1 MAEVKISNVVNS
13 MKTRKMPWLTALT
26 QPAIVYL
33 LAGYVV
39 VYGCFFLVPVFLNS
53 DRVMQFPHYI
63 PTYDPIGGDWRNIRG
78 NLETWIST
86 GKSAD
91 VTAIPYPPLGYL
103 LPFPLLFVNAQTS
116 FEIVTAISVLAFV
129 LVVFACPLLFGG
141 GAQTGWAAT
150 AFCIVTGLSSYG
162 LQFELERGQFNVLA
176 ILLCMLGMYCVHHKP
191 KHVIL
196 GYLLFSASIQ
206 LKLYPILFVALFVT
220 DWSKHA
226 RNLGRLA
233 AVMAFNFALLFVLGF
248 ERFLE
253 MLNVLWYHTSG
264 KNLWVGNHSIQSF
277 ANLLAGSV
285 PGQKAAWSGLLG
297 DAWSVQVLVLAIV
310 LTSFLVVLLASISRN
325 RAGLD
330 GALLL
335 ACTVLALVLP
345 SVSHDYTLALLPGPM
360 AIYLGQLGIDP
371 DPKRQAVTNLLIFV
385 ISLAYSSTLFSYV
398 YKPVWL
404 GNNLPMLVII
414 LVTVAVMTRYSE
426 ERSANTMVAAL
437 S

>member
-1 MAEVKISNVVNS
+1 
-13 MKTRKMPWLTALT
+13 
-26 QPAIVYL
+26 
-33 LAGYVV
+33 
-39 VYGCFFLVPVFLNS
+39 
-53 DRVMQFPHYI
+53 
-63 PTYDPIGGDWRNIRG
+63 
-78 NLETWIST
+78 
-86 GKSAD
+86 
-91 VTAIPYPPLGYL
+91 
-103 LPFPLLFVNAQTS
+103 
-116 FEIVTAISVLAFV
+116 
-129 LVVFACPLLFGG
+129 
-141 GAQTGWAAT
+141 
-150 AFCIVTGLSSYG
+150 
-162 LQFELERGQFNVLA
+162 
-176 ILLCMLGMYCVHHKP
+176 
-191 KHVIL
+191 
-196 GYLLFSASIQ
+196 
-206 LKLYPILFVALFVT
+206 
-220 DWSKHA
+220 
-226 RNLGRLA
+226 
-233 AVMAFNFALLFVLGF
+233 MAFNFALLFVLGF

-277 ANLLAGSV
+277 SNLLAGSV

-360 AIYLGQLGIDP
+360 AIYLGQLDIDP

-385 ISLAYSSTLFSYV
+385 LSLAYSSTLFSYV

-414 LVTVAVMTRYSE
+414 LVTVAVTTRYSG
-426 ERSANTMVAAL
+426 ERSPNTMVVAL

>member
-1 MAEVKISNVVNS
+1 MREIPQGDTL
-13 MKTRKMPWLTALT
+13 MKTRALPWRAVLT
-26 QPAIVYL
+26 QPVIVYV
-33 LAGYVV
+33 LAGYFA
-39 VYGCFFLVPVFLNS
+39 VYAALFLIPVFLNS
-53 DRVMQFPHYI
+53 DRVMQFPQYI

-129 LVVFACPLLFGG
+129 FVVFAGPLLFGG

-162 LQFELERGQFNVLA
+162 LQFELERGQFNVIA
-176 ILLCMLGMYCVHHKP
+176 ISLCVLGIYIVHHRP
-191 KHVIL
+191 KYRYL
-196 GYLLFSASIQ
+196 GYLLFCASVQ
-206 LKLYPILFVALFVT
+206 LKIFPCLFVVLFVA
-220 DWSKHA
+220 DWSKWT
-226 RNLGRLA
+226 RNLSRLA
-233 AVMAFNFALLFVLGF
+233 ALATFNFALLFVLGLD
-248 ERFLE
+248 RFIE
-253 MLNVLWYHTSG
+253 MVQVLVRYSG
-264 KNLWVGNHSIQSF
+264 GRGVWVGNHSIQSF
-277 ANLLAGSV
+277 ANLLAWSV
-285 PGQKAAWSGLLG
+285 PEQKAAWSGLLG

-360 AIYLGQLGIDP
+360 AIYLGQMGIDP
-371 DPKRQAVTNLLIFV
+371 DPKRQAMTNLLIFV
-385 ISLAYSSTLFSYV
+385 LSLAYSSTLFSYV

-414 LVTVAVMTRYSE
+414 LVTVAVMPRYSG
-426 ERSANTMVAAL
+426 ERSPTTTVIAL

>member
-1 MAEVKISNVVNS
+1 MFDAEKVETTLKI
-13 MKTRKMPWLTALT
+13 RKVLWLTALT

-63 PTYDPIGGDWRNIRG
+63 PTYDPIGNDWRISKS
-78 NLETWIST
+78 NLESWYAT
-86 GKSAD
+86 GSLID
-91 VTAIPYPPLGYL
+91 PLEIPYPPLAYL
-103 LPFPLLFVNAQTS
+103 AVFPLLYTDARLS
-116 FEIVTAISVLAFV
+116 YEIVTVISVLAFG
-129 LVVFACPLLFGG
+129 LVALIVPLLAGTG
-141 GAQTGWAAT
+141 MHGALPSVT
-150 AFCIVTGLSSYG
+150 FCFVTGLTSYA
-162 LQFELERGQFNVLA
+162 LQFELERGQFNAVA
-176 ILLCMLGMYCVHHKP
+176 ISLCMLGIYIFHHRP
-191 KHVIL
+191 KYRYL
-196 GYLLFSASIQ
+196 GYLLFCASIQ
-206 LKLYPILFVALFVT
+206 LKIYPCLFVVLFVT
-220 DWSKHA
+220 DWSKWT
-226 RNLGRLA
+226 RNLSRLA
-233 AVMAFNFALLFVLGF
+233 ALATLNFALLFVLGLD
-248 ERFLE
+248 RFIE
-253 MLNVLWYHTSG
+253 MVQVLVRYSG
-264 KNLWVGNHSIQSF
+264 GRGVWVGNHSIQSF

-325 RAGLD
+325 RAGVD

-371 DPKRQAVTNLLIFV
+371 DPKRQAMTNLLIFV
-385 ISLAYSSTLFSYV
+385 LSLAYSSTLFSYV

-414 LVTVAVMTRYSE
+414 LVTVAVMTRYSG
-426 ERSANTMVAAL
+426 ERSPNTMVVAL